1 MIRTATISECGQFRY
16 RLGRR
21 WADGPTLLFVMLNP
35 STANADVDDPTIR
48 RCIGFAQAEEYGALE
63 VVNLF
68 AYRTPDPRALK
79 AAGYPVG
86 PDNDAHIK
94 AEARAAQT
102 VCLAWGA
109 NGAGLHRRGEVLA
122 LLKGTRRGA
131 WCLALTRGGEPA
143 HPLMLNRSCRL
154 QPFEGGV

>member
-1 MIRTATISECGQFRY
+1 MIRTATISPCGQFRY

-21 WADGPTLLFVMLNP
+21 WSEGRTLLFVMLNP
-35 STANADVDDPTIR
+35 STADAEVDDRTIV
-48 RCIGFAQAEEYGALE
+48 RCIGFAQAEEFGALE

-68 AYRTPDPRALK
+68 AFRTPKPAALK

-94 AEARAAQT
+94 AEARAADT

-109 NGAGLHRRGEVLA
+109 HGAGLHRRGEVLE
-122 LLKGTRRGA
+122 LLRGTGKQP
-131 WCLALTRGGEPA
+131 WCLALTEGGEPA
-143 HPLMLNRSCRL
+143 HPLMLRSSCRL
-154 QPFEGGV
+154 MPFEGA